1 MVNHDRFSCAL
12 PECWQHQSDCSICN
26 NHMTIRRTYYI
37 HNYSTYVHGLRR
49 GLRLP
54 WGSYSLGYRESYE
67 GVGAQAGAGCQIFLG
82 WKQRKIAS
90 GTVCCPRR
98 LTYCVGPPQ
107 TLRVSSLSSVSLL
120 IDLMQ
125 DQVRAMTMQRRCSS
139 CWRSGR

>member
-26 NHMTIRRTYYI
+26 NHMTIRRTRTYNI
-37 HNYSTYVHGLRR
+37 LHTYSTYVDYMGYVFP
-49 GLRLP
+49 GEAD
-54 WGSYSLGYRESYE
+54 SLGYGESYE
-67 GVGAQAGAGCQIFLG
+67 GIRAQVGAGCQIFLG

-107 TLRVSSLSSVSLL
+107 TLRVSSLSSV
-120 IDLMQ
+120 
-125 DQVRAMTMQRRCSS
+125 R
-139 CWRSGR
+139 